1 MKSPYFNKEHDAF
14 RDTAR
19 HFIEKEVAPCSDEW
33 EKDRRIPRSIW
44 KRMGD
49 LGFLG
54 ISHPEEYGGTG
65 ADFFYS
71 VVFLEELTRSTMAGF
86 AAAVGTHEYMA
97 SEYIQRFATDDLKKQ
112 YLIPAIAGEKIGA
125 IAITEPDTGSDVA
138 SIRTRAVRD
147 GESYIINGAK
157 TFITNGYY
165 GDFIIIAAKTDQDA
179 GFGGISLIL
188 VDKDTLGLERRKL
201 EKMGWHSSDT
211 AELHFDDMKV
221 PVANII
227 GNENEGFYY
236 IMECFQLERL
246 VAAIMAIAGAR
257 LGLEHTLGYISER
270 KAFGRR
276 VSKFQTI
283 RHTMVDLKTEIEAA
297 QQLTYNAAWRFVQGE
312 NIVMECSMAKLLT
325 TELAKKAADKCLQ
338 FFGGYGYMEEYLISR
353 MYRDARVGTIVG
365 GTSEIMR
372 EIIARLMIDQ
382 VSYETRD
389 EKVRGAREAIKD
401 SGEKETKGEF
411 IGPVPKT
418 ADEIIKSLP
427 SRFRAEKAVTWETI
441 VHFDISGSEGGHY
454 TVRIG
459 KGNCTIEAGLQGE
472 PKCTVK
478 TSDKIYRDIELGRTN
493 PEVAFMMRKIR
504 ISNLKELM
512 QFTKMFQRLPKG

>member
-19 HFIEKEVAPCSDEW
+19 HFIEKEVAPFADEW
-33 EKDRRIPRSIW
+33 ERDRRIPKSIW
-44 KRMGD
+44 RRMGD

-54 ISHPEEYGGTG
+54 ISYPEEYGGTG

-97 SEYIQRFATDDLKKQ
+97 SEYIHKFAPDDLKKQ

-147 GESYIINGAK
+147 GESYIISGAK

-188 VDKDTLGLERRKL
+188 VDRDTPGLERRKL

-211 AELHFDDMKV
+211 AELHFDEMKV
-221 PVANII
+221 PAANLI
-227 GNENEGFYY
+227 GKENEGFYY

-270 KAFGRR
+270 KAFGRPI
-276 VSKFQTI
+276 SKFQTI

-297 QQLTYNAAWRFVQGE
+297 QQLTYNAAWRFEQGE

-325 TELAKKAADKCLQ
+325 TELAKKVADQCLQ

-382 VSYETRD
+382 VSYERHE
-389 EKVRGAREAIKD
+389 EKDTGMKEVIKD

-411 IGPVPKT
+411 IGPVPER

-427 SRFRAEKAVTWETI
+427 SRFRAEKAGTWETI
-441 VHFDISGSEGGHY
+441 VHLDISGNEGGQY
-454 TVRIG
+454 TVRID
-459 KGNCTIEAGLQGE
+459 KGNCTVEAGLAGE
-472 PKCTVK
+472 ANCTVK
-478 TSDKIYRDIELGRTN
+478 TSDKTYRDIELGRTN
-493 PEVAFMMRKIR
+493 PEVAFMMRRIK
-504 ISNLKELM
+504 ISNIKEM
-512 QFTKMFQRLPKG
+512 IQFAKMFQRLAKG